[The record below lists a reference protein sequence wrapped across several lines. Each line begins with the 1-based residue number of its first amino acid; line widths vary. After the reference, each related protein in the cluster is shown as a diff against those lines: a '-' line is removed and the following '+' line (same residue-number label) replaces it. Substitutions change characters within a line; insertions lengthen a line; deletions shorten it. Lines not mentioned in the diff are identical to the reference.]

1 MNGERLEL
9 VREDE
14 GECGSVR
21 GSGEKQGGDC
31 RPAAVVKFSTRGS

>member
-21 GSGEKQGGDC
+21 GSGEKQLSLNFRHVDPDDPDG
-31 RPAAVVKFSTRGS
+31 

>member
-21 GSGEKQGGDC
+21 GSGEKQGGGCDIQIH
-31 RPAAVVKFSTRGS
+31 RA